1 MAFSFP
7 NDQRRLRSIFN
18 LDRNQLYE
26 GSVLHSLMKDAE
38 AFDVQY
44 TQTTVAEILVLMAGL
59 DTASTGLLAQLKARS
74 EVSSLSISGEYSVSY
89 GAGGKNAALASNIQ
103 DTKSRIRTLLDPDS
117 RLMRY
122 STASRVIPS

>member
-1 MAFSFP
+1 MTFSYP
-7 NDQRRLRSIFN
+7 ADQRRLRSILN

-38 AFDVQY
+38 AFDTEY
-44 TQTTVAEILVLMAGL
+44 SETTVAEILVLMTEL
-59 DTASTGLLAQLKARS
+59 DTPTTGLLAQLKARS

-89 GAGGKNAALASNIQ
+89 GAGGKNTALTSNIQ

-117 RLMRY
+117 QLFRY
-122 STASRVIPS
+122 SMVSRVIPS

>member
-7 NDQRRLRSIFN
+7 TDQRRLRSILN

-38 AFDVQY
+38 AFDTEY
-44 TQTTVAEILVLMAGL
+44 SETTVAEILVLMTEL
-59 DTASTGLLAQLKARS
+59 DTPTTGLLAQLKARS

-89 GAGGKNAALASNIQ
+89 GAGGKNTALTSNIQ

-117 RLMRY
+117 QLFRY
-122 STASRVIPS
+122 SMVSRVIPS

>member
-38 AFDVQY
+38 AFDTQY
-44 TQTTVAEILVLMAGL
+44 TQTTVAEILVLMAEL

-89 GAGGKNAALASNIQ
+89 GAGGKNAALTSNIQ

>member
-7 NDQRRLRSIFN
+7 TDQRRLRSIFN

-38 AFDVQY
+38 AFDTQY
-44 TQTTVAEILVLMAGL
+44 NQTTVAEILVLMAEL
-59 DTASTGLLAQLKARS
+59 DTATTGLLAQLKARS

-89 GAGGKNAALASNIQ
+89 GAGGKNTALTSNIQ

-117 RLMRY
+117 QLFRY
-122 STASRVIPS
+122 SMVSRVIPS

>member
-7 NDQRRLRSIFN
+7 TDQRRLRSIFN

-38 AFDVQY
+38 AFDTEY
-44 TQTTVAEILVLMAGL
+44 SETTVAEILVLMTEL
-59 DTASTGLLAQLKARS
+59 DTPTTGLLAQLKARS

-89 GAGGKNAALASNIQ
+89 GAGGKNTALTSNIQ
-103 DTKSRIRTLLDPDS
+103 DAKSRIRTLLDPDS
-117 RLMRY
+117 QLFRY
-122 STASRVIPS
+122 SMMSRVIPS

>member
-7 NDQRRLRSIFN
+7 TDQRRLRSILN

-26 GSVLHSLMKDAE
+26 GSVLHALMKDAE
-38 AFDVQY
+38 AFDAEY
-44 TQTTVAEILVLMAGL
+44 TQTTVADILDLMAEL
-59 DTASTGLLAQLKARS
+59 DTPTTGLLAQLKARS

-89 GAGGKNAALASNIQ
+89 GAGGKNTALTSNIQ

-117 RLMRY
+117 QLFRY
-122 STASRVIPS
+122 SMMSRVIPS

>member
-44 TQTTVAEILVLMAGL
+44 TQTTVAEILVLMAEL